1 MTVNELIQKL
11 ENIKAKYGDLPC
23 VVSIDTDHAFN
34 ETNLLDVDVLTYNIT
49 EFNDGK
55 IEGYK
60 ISLHGELTQQE
71 D

>member
-1 MTVNELIQKL
+1 MTVSELIQKL
-11 ENIKAKYGDLPC
+11 ENIKAKYGNLPC
-23 VVSIDTDHAFN
+23 VVSIDTNHAFN
-34 ETNLLDVDVLTYNIT
+34 ETNLLDVDVVTYNIT

-60 ISLHGELTQQE
+60 ISLHGELITE

>member
-1 MTVNELIQKL
+1 MTVSELIQKL
-11 ENIKAKYGDLPC
+11 ENIKAKYGNLPC
-23 VVSIDTDHAFN
+23 VVSIDTDYAFN

-60 ISLHGELTQQE
+60 ISLHGELITE

>member
-1 MTVNELIQKL
+1 MTVSELIQKL
-11 ENIKAKYGDLPC
+11 ENIKAKYGNLPC
-23 VVSIDTDHAFN
+23 VVSIDTNHAFN
-34 ETNLLDVDVLTYNIT
+34 ETNLLDVDVLIYNIT

-60 ISLHGELTQQE
+60 ISLHGELITE

>member
-1 MTVNELIQKL
+1 MTVSELIQKL
-11 ENIKAKYGDLPC
+11 ENIKAKYGNLPC

-34 ETNLLDVDVLTYNIT
+34 ETNLLDVDVVTFNIT

-60 ISLHGELTQQE
+60 ISLHGELITE

>member
-1 MTVNELIQKL
+1 MTVSELIQKL
-11 ENIKAKYGDLPC
+11 ESIKAKYGNLPC

-34 ETNLLDVDVLTYNIT
+34 ETNLLDVDVVTYNIT

-55 IEGYK
+55 IEGFK
-60 ISLHGELTQQE
+60 ISLHGELMTE

>member
-11 ENIKAKYGDLPC
+11 ENIKVKYGNLPC
-23 VVSIDTDHAFN
+23 VLSIDTDHAFN
-34 ETNLLDVDVLTYNIT
+34 ETSLLDVDVLTYNIT
-49 EFNDGK
+49 ELNDGK

>member
-1 MTVNELIQKL
+1 MTVSELIQKL
-11 ENIKAKYGDLPC
+11 ENIKAKYGNLPC
-23 VVSIDTDHAFN
+23 VVSIDTNDAFN
-34 ETNLLDVDVLTYNIT
+34 ETNLLDVDVLIYNIT

-60 ISLHGELTQQE
+60 ISLHGELITE

>member
-1 MTVNELIQKL
+1 MTVSELIQKL
-11 ENIKAKYGDLPC
+11 ENIKAKYGNLPC

-34 ETNLLDVDVLTYNIT
+34 ETNLLDVDVVTYNIT

-60 ISLHGELTQQE
+60 ISLHGELITE